1 MKKKHTEK
9 KGYKTRKENGE
20 TRAQEKLRRK
30 CRR

>member
-1 MKKKHTEK
+1 MKKKTYGK
-9 KGYKTRKENGE
+9 KGYETSKENGE